1 MDEAAAHPVL
11 YQVPFTVRDEPLD
24 GGDAA
29 LIGAVGGGASRRRFL
44 YDGPHDPAFASA
56 LLEAITQGEELAGAD
71 ARARGRPARSV
82 GVGATRSRPLG
93 AEQSNTS
100 IVYEPARPDGM
111 DDSGRPLSPVICKVF
126 RTLHH
131 GDNPDVELESALA
144 AAGSR
149 HVPAAIG
156 SLSAEWPDVG
166 RGDGRAG
173 GHAAFAQEFV
183 HGSVDGWTMALREA
197 RAGRG
202 FAMHAAALGGA
213 TAEVHEQLADLFA
226 STPPHPQLVEGIT
239 RGWRR
244 RLEIAVA
251 EVPGVE
257 ELADAVRS
265 LYALATDG
273 PWPDFQR
280 IHGDFHLGQV
290 LLAPDGRWLLID
302 FEGEPLRPMS
312 ERSRPDVA
320 ARDVAGMLRS
330 FDYVA
335 GSLPGVS
342 AAADWAEEAREAFLN
357 AYRTARPSARGRG
370 RLLDAF
376 ETDKAIYEAVYEAR
390 NRPDWLPIPLTALRR
405 LVARAR

>member
-1 MDEAAAHPVL
+1 
-11 YQVPFTVRDEPLD
+11 
-24 GGDAA
+24 
-29 LIGAVGGGASRRRFL
+29 
-44 YDGPHDPAFASA
+44 
-56 LLEAITQGEELAGAD
+56 
-71 ARARGRPARSV
+71 
-82 GVGATRSRPLG
+82 
-93 AEQSNTS
+93 
-100 IVYEPARPDGM
+100 
-111 DDSGRPLSPVICKVF
+111 
-126 RTLHH
+126 
-131 GDNPDVELESALA
+131 
-144 AAGSR
+144 
-149 HVPAAIG
+149 
-156 SLSAEWPDVG
+156 
-166 RGDGRAG
+166 
-173 GHAAFAQEFV
+173 
-183 HGSVDGWTMALREA
+183 
-197 RAGRG
+197 
-202 FAMHAAALGGA
+202 
-213 TAEVHEQLADLFA
+213 DLFA

-357 AYRTARPSARGRG
+357 AYRTARP
-370 RLLDAF
+370 
-376 ETDKAIYEAVYEAR
+376 
-390 NRPDWLPIPLTALRR
+390 
-405 LVARAR
+405 